1 MLSKAYLK
9 IARVC
14 DTWHNNRNIEVSML
28 KQQENV
34 IDLVAERN
42 KRGAAQHDPYYQ
54 IQINRMN
61 KIELLEEMVRF
72 QEERSSK
79 GQLSLTMM
87 VRGKILFRA
96 LETHAET
103 DELRL
108 LASSYRRHL
117 EHEIDHLLKKPS
129 LNQ

>member
-1 MLSKAYLK
+1 
-9 IARVC
+9 
-14 DTWHNNRNIEVSML
+14 ML

-34 IDLVAERN
+34 IDFVVERN
-42 KRGAAQHDPYYQ
+42 NRGLAKHDPYYQ
-54 IQINRMN
+54 MQINRMN

-72 QEERSSK
+72 QEDRTAK

-87 VRGKILFRA
+87 VRGRILFRA
-96 LETHAET
+96 LETNAET

-117 EHEIDHLLKKPS
+117 EHEIENELTLMGTSH
-129 LNQ
+129 